1 MLIVETVRKKKLAI
15 IDSCSDKNDF
25 LFRLLASTDNSTTS
39 YPIQSTD
46 VTNWFINNASAN
58 YRTFINNVACKI
70 NQTLPTYRFCVHDTI
85 LSQSS
90 ALGQLTVQSSTDY
103 QNIARVLSNNFYG

>member
-1 MLIVETVRKKKLAI
+1 M
-15 IDSCSDKNDF
+15 
-25 LFRLLASTDNSTTS
+25 TS

-46 VTNWFINNASAN
+46 VINWFINSANAN
-58 YRTFINNVACKI
+58 YRTFINNVACKM

-90 ALGQLTVQSSTDY
+90 ILGQLTVQSSNDY
-103 QNIARVLSNNFYG
+103 QKTARALRNDFYGSLILQSNVSLI